1 MHVPCIACDAAKQKI
16 TVGVISPYSAQVS
29 EIQRELGQKYDNHG
43 NFQVHVRSV
52 DGFQGGE
59 EDIIII
65 STVRSNHDGSIGFTF
80 SPQRINV
87 ALTRARY
94 DYLSPSHNFNFLIK

>member
-1 MHVPCIACDAAKQKI
+1 MHVPCIACDAAKLKV

-29 EIQRELGQKYDNHG
+29 EIRREIGQKYDNHED
-43 NFQVHVRSV
+43 FQVHIRSI
-52 DGFQGGE
+52 DGFQGAE

-65 STVRSNHDGSIGFTF
+65 STVRSNQDGSIGFAF

-94 DYLSPSHNFNFLIK
+94 DHPVFLIEI